1 MGKAQNF
8 SPSSLDGLTSGR
20 VSDPLVPGLCVSVS
34 ASGRKTWLFRRQV
47 ARSGAI
53 VTLTLGTFPAYTI
66 PVARA
71 WAAELNAAIER
82 GEDPRALKRAEE
94 ARQGLTVARAHAL
107 YMEAMRRGD
116 RKTLKPER
124 SMTRR

>member
-34 ASGRKTWLFRRQV
+34 ASGRKTWLFRRRV

-66 PVARA
+66 PS
-71 WAAELNAAIER
+71 L
-82 GEDPRALKRAEE
+82 GH
-94 ARQGLTVARAHAL
+94 GLQSL
-107 YMEAMRRGD
+107 
-116 RKTLKPER
+116 
-124 SMTRR
+124 TRRSRGRGSSRSKTR